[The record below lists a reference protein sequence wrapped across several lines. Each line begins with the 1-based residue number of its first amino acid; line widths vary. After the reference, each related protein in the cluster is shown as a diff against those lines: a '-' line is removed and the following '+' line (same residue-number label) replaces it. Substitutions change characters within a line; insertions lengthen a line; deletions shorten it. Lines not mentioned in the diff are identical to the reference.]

1 MPGVRPSSWS
11 SDHGAAAPSAGCFSA
26 RPAEHWCTTRPARWR
41 SFADCPNCRNCRDF
55 RTRGPLDPGLWT
67 LSGSERR
74 AHRWSTRTIKQ
85 DEVRTML
92 IRELM
97 TAPAVTVTDETS
109 IAAALQLL
117 DVEKITAMPVVD
129 RRGALV
135 GLVSEADL
143 VGDADLIQDRV
154 PISAVRTSGLTPAR
168 RVAEV
173 MTHLVV
179 SVDPEDDLEVAVDLM
194 RATMMK
200 SLPVIQHRKVVGML
214 SRSDII
220 HLLAGRDQR
229 IRDDAAE

>member
-1 MPGVRPSSWS
+1 
-11 SDHGAAAPSAGCFSA
+11 
-26 RPAEHWCTTRPARWR
+26 
-41 SFADCPNCRNCRDF
+41 
-55 RTRGPLDPGLWT
+55 
-67 LSGSERR
+67 
-74 AHRWSTRTIKQ
+74 
-85 DEVRTML
+85 ML

-117 DVEKITAMPVVD
+117 DAEKITAMPVVD
-129 RRGALV
+129 RKGFLV

-143 VGDADLIQDRV
+143 VGDAALIEDRV
-154 PISAVRTSGLTPAR
+154 PIAAVRTTGSSPAR

-179 SVDPEDDLEVAVDLM
+179 CVDPEDDLEVAIDLM
-194 RATMMK
+194 RTTMMK
-200 SLPVIQHRKVVGML
+200 SLPVVQHRKVVGML

-229 IRDDAAE
+229 IRDDVADLLLAENQDWQVEVHDGIVTVTGPADPHERRLAEVLAGTVRGVVAIRISQRIS